1 MTSLCDTRQSVLLCL
16 ALAYLSVF
24 FSQDR
29 IWKFHHTVPYDT
41 SSSPFQICELGSTVR
56 TGHILCIYFL
66 LLMDLHTDW
75 RVLWNHWHE
84 LSCASVWWADTL
96 VFWGGML
103 CKSIISKSLTLKL
116 TVYLDW
122 QGSELEK
129 SAPLCSLPS
138 AQHEGC
144 RHAPFLLAF
153 VWGLG
158 IQTQVLTLA
167 WKCFT
172 TDWAL
177 CPVPQICV
185 LAAPWLFEVY
195 ESWRTLFQMYKPKG
209 SSHSWS
215 SRWARTLPGNWH
227 SAEFSLSG

>member
-41 SSSPFQICELGSTVR
+41 SSSPFQICGLGSTVR

-103 CKSIISKSLTLKL
+103 RKSIISKSLILKL

-122 QGSELEK
+122 QGSDLEI

-138 AQHEGC
+138 AQLQTCTVPPGFCLGSGDSNSGPHTCLEVLYYWLSPLSSPTDLC
-144 RHAPFLLAF
+144 FSSPLALWS
-153 VWGLG
+153 VRKLENPVSDV
-158 IQTQVLTLA
+158 QT
-167 WKCFT
+167 
-172 TDWAL
+172 
-177 CPVPQICV
+177 
-185 LAAPWLFEVY
+185 
-195 ESWRTLFQMYKPKG
+195 
-209 SSHSWS
+209 
-215 SRWARTLPGNWH
+215 
-227 SAEFSLSG
+227 